1 LITVLQAAQAGLIK
15 PILVGPSEL
24 IKRVATDHQLDL
36 SACQWVEATTPSAS
50 IEAAIKLARSG
61 DAQLLY
67 QGAMPLDETLHAVL
81 NRTTGLRTDRRMSH
95 MYLVDSP
102 DYYQPL
108 VITDG
113 ALIIQPTLE
122 DKRHIVQNA
131 IDLVNSLGARPKVAI
146 LSAADSI
153 SSALPSS
160 TDATALC
167 KMAERGQIHGGD
179 IDGPLSFDSA
189 ISPAAAQAKGLKSEV
204 AGQAN
209 ILVVPN
215 IEVGDML
222 AKQLSFM
229 AGAVVAEIVLGGQ
242 VPIILNNA
250 AASEQTRVASA
261 AIATALA
268 HAKAAANKS

>member
-1 LITVLQAAQAGLIK
+1 
-15 PILVGPSEL
+15 
-24 IKRVATDHQLDL
+24 
-36 SACQWVEATTPSAS
+36 
-50 IEAAIKLARSG
+50 
-61 DAQLLY
+61 
-67 QGAMPLDETLHAVL
+67 MPC
-81 NRTTGLRTDRRMSH
+81 R
-95 MYLVDSP
+95 
-102 DYYQPL
+102 
-108 VITDG
+108 
-113 ALIIQPTLE
+113 
-122 DKRHIVQNA
+122 
-131 IDLVNSLGARPKVAI
+131 
-146 LSAADSI
+146 
-153 SSALPSS
+153 
-160 TDATALC
+160 
-167 KMAERGQIHGGD
+167 RGQIHGGD